1 MTSGE
6 IDKLFKTIKRFN
18 AKDNKLNKQDK
29 VSVKTIIDIK
39 EEYVLRFPLYMTLDK
54 QLLFRSAINLLLKR
68 DWYLQINKE

>member
-18 AKDNKLNKQDK
+18 VKDNKLNKQDK

-68 DWYLQINKE
+68 LVSTN